1 VRGTVFYEGRFQGV
15 SGVWLIKVA
24 EVGAGNAPSAVTAER
39 AITDFNPAVAIFV
52 GIAGGVKDVELG
64 DVVAATEV
72 YGYERGKVGI
82 ESFKPAFPRW
92 YRILRYNSPEYSIRY
107 NILCEIER
115 GSDGGPG
122 G

>member
-1 VRGTVFYEGRFQGV
+1 MPLAGLGGARGDFAREIRIPADPLLQQRDELCRPDYRFRRHAMMRV
-15 SGVWLIKVA
+15 
-24 EVGAGNAPSAVTAER
+24 ER
-39 AITDFNPAVAIFV
+39 AAVIHRPLANLDI
-52 GIAGGVKDVELG
+52 GEADVDPCRCLRHHV
-64 DVVAATEV
+64 D
-72 YGYERGKVGI
+72 
-82 ESFKPAFPRW
+82 PAFPRW